1 MPIGYKKQPKEIP
14 DRLWNMLKGKGDP
27 ECKDCGGDIVMT
39 DVEGQ
44 YSGQCLACRDRYP
57 MRGDGMAQHYRK
69 NGDDGT

>member
-1 MPIGYKKQPKEIP
+1 MPIGYKKQPKKIP
-14 DRLWNMLKGKGDP
+14 DRLWNMLKGRGDP

-44 YSGQCLACRDRYP
+44 YSGQCKACRERHFHTN
-57 MRGDGMAQHYRK
+57 AQHYRK